1 MLLIYFA
8 SAEMNL
14 WDFSLHSLGNYLTDH
29 FFAESQKRNLSAEF
43 GAIFLLGLDIGGW
56 FK

>member
-43 GAIFLLGLDIGGW
+43 GAIFLLGLDIGG
-56 FK
+56 